1 MMYNSR
7 VKQLAYDL
15 KKRGLTLEGALASL
29 LVGRLSNQ
37 FNRKPKHVAQDLRV
51 QFVSIGGRD

>member
-1 MMYNSR
+1 MYSSKVKEYAYQIKSR
-7 VKQLAYDL
+7 NLS
-15 KKRGLTLEGALASL
+15 LEGALANL

-51 QFVSIGGRD
+51 QFVSIGG

>member
-1 MMYNSR
+1 MYTSNVKEYAYQIKSR
-7 VKQLAYDL
+7 NLS
-15 KKRGLTLEGALASL
+15 LEGALASL

-37 FNRKPKHVAQDLRV
+37 FNRKPKRVAQDLRV